1 VPETALIVIDMLN
14 TYDHADA
21 DQLAACV
28 REKLPRMIE
37 LRDAAKANDDVKLVY
52 VNDNYDEWE
61 AGRETLIERALNG
74 KHPEL
79 VKPITPEGDRP
90 FLPKGRHSIFYET
103 AVGHLL
109 RVEGVERVV
118 MIGQVTEQCILYSAL
133 DAYLRGFQV
142 IVPPDAVAHID
153 EELAR
158 ASMRMMEENMHA
170 ELTPAADALRAYSR
184 NS

>member
-1 VPETALIVIDMLN
+1 MPSGVPKTALIVIDMLN
-14 TYDHADA
+14 AYDHEDA
-21 DQLAACV
+21 DVLAESV
-28 REKLPRMIE
+28 REQLPQIVG
-37 LRDAAKANDDVKLVY
+37 LRDAAKARDDVKLVY

-61 AGRETLIERALNG
+61 AGRETLIERALDG

-79 VKPITPEGDRP
+79 VKPIAPEGDRP

-109 RVEGVERVV
+109 RVEEVERVIMV
-118 MIGQVTEQCILYSAL
+118 GQVTEQCILYSAL

-158 ASMRMMEENMHA
+158 ASLRMMEQNMHA
-170 ELTPAADALRAYSR
+170 ELTPAAEVF
-184 NS
+184 

>member
-1 VPETALIVIDMLN
+1 VPKNALIVVDMLN
-14 TYDHADA
+14 TYDHEDADA
-21 DQLAACV
+21 LAGCV
-28 REKLPRMIE
+28 REKLPQMVA
-37 LRDAAKANDDVKLVY
+37 LRDAAKERDDVKLIY

-61 AGRETLIERALNG
+61 AGRETLVERAVNG
-74 KHPEL
+74 KHPDL
-79 VKPITPEGDRP
+79 VKPIAPEGDRP

-109 RVEGVERVV
+109 RVEEVERVI

-153 EELAR
+153 SELAK
-158 ASMRMMEENMHA
+158 ASLKMMEQNMHA
-170 ELTPAADALRAYSR
+170 ELTPAAEVFQTP
-184 NS
+184 